1 MEAVLGIG
9 DHNTVGKWVRQKPEQ
24 PSPKKRIA
32 WKKKGLSRV
41 ERVIA
46 ILEALP
52 ITKGVLAGQHMRL
65 LSGQRR
71 FVERVYG
78 DVDGSGRRRIKIA
91 IKSEPRGNGKTG
103 LLAGLALC
111 HLLGPECEPRGEI
124 YSAAYNK
131 LQAALIFAEM
141 KAIVEAVPDFAW
153 RCTIQRYGKIIEV
166 LEGDGAG
173 STFESLSAD
182 DKRAHG
188 LSPSLWIFDEFA
200 QSPNE
205 DLLTNLRTAMGKRAE
220 SLGVIISTQ
229 APNDQHPLSQ
239 MIDDGLA
246 GEDPSVYVQLAAAP
260 EDADPFDPRTWWACN
275 EALDVFLDLAEFR
288 AQAEQ
293 AKRLPSFQSKFRNL
307 RLNQR
312 TASNA
317 PFIEQETWKSC
328 GAPIKPLS
336 EAVEVFGG
344 LDLSA
349 VNDLTALVLI
359 GQVDGVWQVEPRFWL
374 PGAGLADR
382 VQLDRVPY
390 DLWLRQGFI
399 RTSPGNSVDYDFVV
413 GELLEIF
420 DNYPIRKIGFDRW
433 NFRQFSQALARGGMS
448 KEQIADKFAEFG
460 QGYRSMSPAL
470 RQFESLLLDG
480 KLAHGMN
487 PVLTMCAMN
496 ATVMMDPAGNRKL
509 IKSKHYGRI
518 DGMVALAMAI
528 GTVPQEAPPPKKEFR
543 MFFAG

>member
-1 MEAVLGIG
+1 M
-9 DHNTVGKWVRQKPEQ
+9 
-24 PSPKKRIA
+24 
-32 WKKKGLSRV
+32 
-41 ERVIA
+41 
-46 ILEALP
+46 LP
-52 ITKGVLAGQHMRL
+52 ITKGVLAGKRMRL
-65 LSGQRR
+65 LPGQRR

-78 DVDGSGRRRIKIA
+78 DVDRLGRRRIKIA

-111 HLLGPECEPRGEI
+111 HLLGPECEARGEI

-153 RCTIQRYGKIIEV
+153 RVNVQRYGKILEV

-182 DKRAHG
+182 DRRAHG

-205 DLLTNLRTAMGKRAE
+205 DLLTNLRTAMGKRKE

-229 APNDQHPLSQ
+229 AATDQHPLSQ
-239 MIDDGLA
+239 MIDDGLT
-246 GEDPSVYVQLAAAP
+246 GEDPSLYVQLAVAP
-260 EDADPFDPRTWWACN
+260 EDADPFLPATWRACN
-275 EALDVFLDLAEFR
+275 EALEVFLDLAELH

-293 AKRLPSFQSKFRNL
+293 AKRSPAFQTKFRNL

-317 PFIEQETWKSC
+317 PFILQETWKGC
-328 GAPIKPLS
+328 GAPVKPLM

-374 PGAGLADR
+374 PGDGLLER

-399 RTSPGNSVDYDFVV
+399 RTSPGRSVDYDFVV
-413 GELLEIF
+413 GELMEIF
-420 DNYPIRKIGFDRW
+420 DRYPIRKIAFDRW
-433 NFRQFSQALARGGMS
+433 MFRQFSQALGRAGMS
-448 KEQIADKFAEFG
+448 KEQIEDKFSEFG

-480 KLAHGMN
+480 KIAHGMN

-496 ATVMMDPAGNRKL
+496 ATVMTDPAGNRKL

-528 GTVPQEAPPPKKEFR
+528 GTVPQEMPAPKPEYR
-543 MFFAG
+543 VYFAG

>member
-1 MEAVLGIG
+1 LGIIH
-9 DHNTVGKWVRQKPEQ
+9 HNTVGKWVREKPEK
-24 PSPKKRIA
+24 PNRRGKRIPWKKR
-32 WKKKGLSRV
+32 GLSRV

-46 ILEALP
+46 FLESLP
-52 ITKGVLAGQHMRL
+52 ITKGVLAGKKMRL
-65 LSGQRR
+65 LAGQRR
-71 FVERVYG
+71 FIERVYG

-141 KAIVEAVPDFAW
+141 KAIVEAVPNFAW
-153 RCTIQRYGKIIEV
+153 RVNVQRYGKILEV

-200 QSPNE
+200 QAPNT
-205 DLLTNLRTAMGKRAE
+205 DLLDNLRTAMGKRSE

-229 APNDQHPLSQ
+229 AANDQHPLSQ

-246 GEDPSVYVQLAAAP
+246 GTEPSVYVQLAAAP
-260 EDADPFDPRTWWACN
+260 EEADPFLEATWRGCN
-275 EALDVFLDLAEFR
+275 EALDIFLDLAELR
-288 AQAEQ
+288 SQSEQ
-293 AKRLPSFQSKFRNL
+293 AKRLPAFQTKFRNL

-312 TASNA
+312 TATNA
-317 PFIEQETWKSC
+317 PFILQDTWKSC
-328 GAPIKPLS
+328 GAPARPLQD
-336 EAVEVFGG
+336 AVEVFGG

-359 GQVDGVWQVEPRFWL
+359 GQVDGVWQVESRFWL
-374 PGAGLADR
+374 PGDDLLER
-382 VQLDRVPY
+382 SRLDRVPY

-399 RTSPGNSVDYDFVV
+399 RVSSGKSVDYDFVV

-420 DNYPIRKIGFDRW
+420 DTYPIRKIAFDRW
-433 NFRQFSQALARGGMS
+433 NFRHFAQALARAGMA
-448 KEQIADKFAEFG
+448 KEQIDDKFSEFG

-470 RQFESLLLDG
+470 RQLESLLLDG
-480 KLAHGMN
+480 KIAHGMH

-496 ATVMMDPAGNRKL
+496 ATVMTDPAGNRKL

-528 GTVPQEAPPPKKEFR
+528 GTVPQEAPKKKPEFR
-543 MFFAG
+543 IFFAG

>member
-153 RCTIQRYGKIIEV
+153 CCTIQRYGKIIEV

-200 QSPNE
+200 QSP
-205 DLLTNLRTAMGKRAE
+205 DTSLLDNLRTAMGKRKEA
-220 SLGVIISTQ
+220 LGVIISTQ
-229 APNDQHPLSQ
+229 AANDTHPLWQ
-239 MIDDGLA
+239 RIDNGLREE
-246 GEDPSVYVQLAAAP
+246 GPSLYVQLAAAP
-260 EDADPFDPRTWWACN
+260 EDADPFLPATWRGCN
-275 EALDVFLDLAEFR
+275 EALEVFLDLAELQ

-293 AKRLPSFQSKFRNL
+293 AKRSAAFQTKFRNL

-317 PFIEQETWKSC
+317 PYILQETWKAC
-328 GAPIKPLS
+328 GAPIKPLT

-349 VNDLTALVLI
+349 VNDLTALVMI

-374 PGAGLADR
+374 PGDGLLER
-382 VQLDRVPY
+382 VHLDRVPY
-390 DLWLRQGFI
+390 DVWLRQGFI
-399 RTSPGNSVDYDFVV
+399 RTSPGKAIDYDFVV

-420 DNYPIRKIGFDRW
+420 DNYPIRKIAFDRW
-433 NFRQFSQALARGGMS
+433 MFRQFSQSLARAGMS
-448 KEQIADKFAEFG
+448 KAQIEDKFSEFG

-470 RQFESLLLDG
+470 RQLESLLLDA
-480 KLAHGMN
+480 KIAHGMN

-496 ATVMMDPAGNRKL
+496 ATVMTDPAGNRKL

-518 DGMVALAMAI
+518 DGLVALAMAI
-528 GTVPQEAPPPKKEFR
+528 GAVPQEAPPAKPEYR
-543 MFFAG
+543 IYFAG